1 MSKNLDLQ
9 GPMLK
14 SALAGGAAMSLYMFY
29 SYLNRSYDVSSSE
42 PMTKDQTINQ
52 VITALKKELREN
64 FPIEMPRDPE
74 DGLIEKEFFIKMHTL
89 IYKYKKYG

>member
-29 SYLNRSYDVSSSE
+29 SYLNKSYDVSSSE
-42 PMTKDQTINQ
+42 PMTKD
-52 VITALKKELREN
+52 
-64 FPIEMPRDPE
+64 
-74 DGLIEKEFFIKMHTL
+74 
-89 IYKYKKYG
+89 